1 MLFYYIIFSKSKGVV
16 AMDAVFNTLTS
27 KQKKVYTA
35 IETFIRSKGIPPTVR
50 EIGEMLGEK
59 TPGAVQGI
67 LNRLEQ
73 KGVIKREIGMARS
86 IQLVSKNSLYE
97 DPVFIPEIKK
107 VTKRNIN
114 DLYSVYNLIKYQ
126 PVSPMVLSNHED
138 CFLIKCPDCS
148 LKNITYDDILIV
160 SRKYELDDGDVV
172 LVLYENHSLLRYY
185 YENENPEKLT
195 LKADD
200 DLFGKEEF
208 LKNEVT
214 IVGKVICKYTML

>member
-1 MLFYYIIFSKSKGVV
+1 
-16 AMDAVFNTLTS
+16 MDAVFNTLTS

-35 IETFIRSKGIPPTVR
+35 IETFIKSKGIPPTVR

-86 IQLVSKNSLYE
+86 IQLVSTNSLYIE
-97 DPVFIPEIKK
+97 PVYIPEIKK
-107 VTKRNIN
+107 VTKRNIQ
-114 DLYSVYNLIKYQ
+114 DLYSIYNLNKYQ
-126 PVSPMVLSNHED
+126 PMPPMALNSHDD
-138 CFLIKCPDCS
+138 CFLIKCPDNS
-148 LKNITYDDILIV
+148 LNKISYDDMLVI
-160 SRKYELDDGDVV
+160 SRKYELDDGDIV
-172 LVLYENHSLLRYY
+172 LVLYDNHSLLRYY
-185 YENENPEKLT
+185 YENEDPEKMT

-208 LKNEVT
+208 LKSEAI
-214 IVGKVICKYTML
+214 IVGKVICKYTIF

>member
-1 MLFYYIIFSKSKGVV
+1 
-16 AMDAVFNTLTS
+16 MDAVFNTLTS

-35 IETFIRSKGIPPTVR
+35 IETFIKSKGIPPTVR

-86 IQLVSKNSLYE
+86 IQLVTDNSLYE
-97 DPVFIPEIKK
+97 EPVFIPEIKK
-107 VTKRNIN
+107 ITKRNIS
-114 DLYSVYNLIKYQ
+114 DLYSIYNVNKYQ
-126 PVSPMVLSNHED
+126 PMPPMALDAHED
-138 CFLIKCPDCS
+138 CFLIKCPDNS
-148 LKNITYDDILIV
+148 LDKVSYDDMLIV
-160 SRKYELDDGDVV
+160 SRKYELDDGDIV
-172 LVLYENHSLLRYY
+172 LVLYDNHALLRYY
-185 YENENPEKLT
+185 YENDDPDVLT

-208 LKNEVT
+208 SKSEAT
-214 IVGKVICKYTML
+214 IVGKLICKYTRF